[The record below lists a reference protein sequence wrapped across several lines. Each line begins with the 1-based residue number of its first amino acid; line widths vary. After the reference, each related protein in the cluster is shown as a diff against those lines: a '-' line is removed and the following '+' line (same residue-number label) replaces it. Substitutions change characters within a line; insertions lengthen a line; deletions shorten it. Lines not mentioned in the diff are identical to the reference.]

1 MSAPAEGARSRRTGS
16 TRRQFLLGG
25 AVAGVGAVAAVG
37 VDLALND
44 QKDDAKPVAAPMNG
58 DQTVPFFGTHQAGV
72 DTAAQAHGV
81 FVGLDLHDD
90 VDREGLVRLMRI
102 LTDDAARLTQ
112 GVPALADSEPEL
124 ALAPARL
131 TITFGFGPDLV
142 ARAGRT
148 SPTWLAPL
156 PAFGVDQLRPEFS
169 DGDLLIQIAGD
180 DPLTVAHATRMLL
193 KDARGFASI
202 RWTQQGF
209 RRAYGTER
217 PGTTMRNLFGQVDGT
232 TNPEPGTA
240 DFDGVVWSAD
250 GWLAGGTGMVLRRIR
265 MDLDKWDRLDRG
277 GRDASVG
284 RTLANGAPLT
294 GTEEFD
300 EPDFE
305 AKTSI
310 GFPVIPQFAHIR
322 RARRWQ
328 REDLPPRVQLRRTSG
343 RLRSLRVRAD
353 LHLIPGRH
361 RAAVHPHAASTGRA
375 RPAQRMDGPDRVRGV
390 RHPARMY
397 GGRVHRGDASR
408 MNRRMSGPV
417 NGCRGESLIR
427 ARHPFTGPTSL
438 RSAVRSD
445 VEHEK
450 TPGEPG
456 VSVCARYW
464 DRTSDLFRVREAR
477 YRCANRARWG
487 YSVFP

>member
-25 AVAGVGAVAAVG
+25 AIAGVGAVAAVG
-37 VDLALND
+37 VDLALNN
-44 QKDDAKPVAAPMNG
+44 QENGTKPVSAPMNG
-58 DQTVPFFGTHQAGV
+58 EQTVPFFGAHQAGV

-81 FVGLDLHDD
+81 FVGLDLRVD
-90 VDREGLVRLMRI
+90 VDRDGITRLMRI

-112 GVPALADSEPEL
+112 GLPALADSEPEL
-124 ALAPARL
+124 ALSPARL
-131 TITFGFGPDLV
+131 TITFGFGPGLI
-142 ARAGRT
+142 ARAAAAGP
-148 SPTWLAPL
+148 SWLAPL

-169 DGDLLIQIAGD
+169 DGDLLLQVAGD

-240 DFDGVVWSAD
+240 DFDEVVWCAD
-250 GWLAGGTGMVLRRIR
+250 GWLTGGTGMVIRRIR

-322 RARRWQ
+322 RARGDGAERIFRRAYNYDERPIGAEVSESGLIFVSFQADIERQFIPMQ
-328 REDLPPRVQLRRTSG
+328 RRLDELDLLNEWTVPIG
-343 RLRSLRVRAD
+343 
-353 LHLIPGRH
+353 
-361 RAAVHPHAASTGRA
+361 
-375 RPAQRMDGPDRVRGV
+375 
-390 RHPARMY
+390 
-397 GGRVHRGDASR
+397 
-408 MNRRMSGPV
+408 
-417 NGCRGESLIR
+417 
-427 ARHPFTGPTSL
+427 
-438 RSAVRSD
+438 SAVFAIP
-445 VEHEK
+445 
-450 TPGEPG
+450 PG
-456 VSVCARYW
+456 CAEGGFIG
-464 DRTSDLFRVREAR
+464 DTLL
-477 YRCANRARWG
+477 G
-487 YSVFP
+487 

>member
-1 MSAPAEGARSRRTGS
+1 MSAPADGARSRRAGS

-37 VDLALND
+37 VDLALNS
-44 QKDDAKPVAAPMNG
+44 QENGAKPVSTPMNG
-58 DQTVPFFGTHQAGV
+58 EQTVPFFGAHQAGV

-81 FVGLDLHDD
+81 FLGLDLRED
-90 VDREGLVRLMRI
+90 VDRDGLTRLMRI

-112 GVPALADSEPEL
+112 GLPALADSEPEL
-124 ALAPARL
+124 ALSPARL
-131 TITFGFGPDLV
+131 TITFGFGPGLV
-142 ARAGRT
+142 ARAAG
-148 SPTWLAPL
+148 SGPAWLAPL

-169 DGDLLIQIAGD
+169 DGDLLLQIAGD

-232 TNPEPGTA
+232 TNPEPGTS
-240 DFDGVVWSAD
+240 DFDEVVWNAD
-250 GWLAGGTGMVLRRIR
+250 GWLTGGTGMVIRRIR

-294 GTEEFD
+294 GTNEFD

-322 RARRWQ
+322 RARGDGEERIFRRAYNYDERPIGAEVSESGLIFVSFQADVERQFIPMQ
-328 REDLPPRVQLRRTSG
+328 RRLDELDLLNEWTVPIG
-343 RLRSLRVRAD
+343 
-353 LHLIPGRH
+353 
-361 RAAVHPHAASTGRA
+361 
-375 RPAQRMDGPDRVRGV
+375 
-390 RHPARMY
+390 
-397 GGRVHRGDASR
+397 
-408 MNRRMSGPV
+408 
-417 NGCRGESLIR
+417 
-427 ARHPFTGPTSL
+427 
-438 RSAVRSD
+438 SAVFAIP
-445 VEHEK
+445 
-450 TPGEPG
+450 PG
-456 VSVCARYW
+456 CAE
-464 DRTSDLFRVREAR
+464 DGFIGDTLLA
-477 YRCANRARWG
+477 
-487 YSVFP
+487 

>member
-1 MSAPAEGARSRRTGS
+1 MSAPAEGARSRRIGS

-37 VDLALND
+37 VDLALNSES
-44 QKDDAKPVAAPMNG
+44 DAKPVSAPMNG
-58 DQTVPFFGTHQAGV
+58 EQTVPFFGAHQAGI

-81 FVGLDLHDD
+81 FLGLDLHAD
-90 VDREGLVRLMRI
+90 VDRAGLIRLMRT

-112 GVPALADSEPEL
+112 GRPALADSEPEL
-124 ALAPARL
+124 ALSPARL
-131 TITFGFGPDLV
+131 TITFGFGAGLV
-142 ARAGRT
+142 ARAAVT
-148 SPTWLAPL
+148 SPTWLGPL
-156 PAFGVDQLRPEFS
+156 PPFGVDRLRPEFS
-169 DGDLLIQIAGD
+169 DGDLLVQVAGD

-193 KDARGFASI
+193 KDARSFASI

-240 DFDGVVWSAD
+240 DFDRVVWSED
-250 GWLAGGTGMVLRRIR
+250 GWLAGGTGMVIRRIR

-294 GTEEFD
+294 GTGEFD

-322 RARRWQ
+322 RARGDGSERIFRRAYNYDERPVGAEVSESGLIFVSFQADIERQFIPLQ
-328 REDLPPRVQLRRTSG
+328 RRLDELDLLNEWTVPIG
-343 RLRSLRVRAD
+343 
-353 LHLIPGRH
+353 
-361 RAAVHPHAASTGRA
+361 
-375 RPAQRMDGPDRVRGV
+375 
-390 RHPARMY
+390 
-397 GGRVHRGDASR
+397 
-408 MNRRMSGPV
+408 
-417 NGCRGESLIR
+417 
-427 ARHPFTGPTSL
+427 
-438 RSAVRSD
+438 SAVFAIP
-445 VEHEK
+445 
-450 TPGEPG
+450 PG
-456 VSVCARYW
+456 CAE
-464 DRTSDLFRVREAR
+464 DGFIGEVLLA
-477 YRCANRARWG
+477 
-487 YSVFP
+487 